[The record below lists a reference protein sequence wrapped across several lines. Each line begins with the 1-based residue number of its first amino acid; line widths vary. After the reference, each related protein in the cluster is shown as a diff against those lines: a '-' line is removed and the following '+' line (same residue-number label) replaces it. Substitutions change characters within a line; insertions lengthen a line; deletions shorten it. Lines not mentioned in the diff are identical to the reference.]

1 MVDYPEKPIHHP
13 NYHPGAELP
22 DVVNYE
28 HVAKAME
35 GSPTHKHFAPR
46 FRELH
51 ESKHRCEGR

>member
-1 MVDYPEKPIHHP
+1 MEYPPKTPHP
-13 NYHPGAELP
+13 GCHPGAELP